1 MLKLRIELSNE
12 DGTDLT
18 TVEVNESTIDHFST
32 WSKIFWV
39 FINAL
44 NGVGY
49 IVKKDIEF
57 IAEHVEENDY

>member
-1 MLKLRIELSNE
+1 
-12 DGTDLT
+12 LT

>member
-1 MLKLRIELSNE
+1 VEI
-12 DGTDLT
+12 TDASI
-18 TVEVNESTIDHFST
+18 NHYST

-44 NGVGY
+44 NGAGY
-49 IVKKDIEF
+49 TVKKDIDF

>member
-1 MLKLRIELSNE
+1 MLKLRLELSNE
-12 DGTDLT
+12 DGEDLT
-18 TVEVNESTIDHFST
+18 TVEITDASIDHFST

-44 NGVGY
+44 NGAGY
-49 IVKKDIEF
+49 IVKKDIDY